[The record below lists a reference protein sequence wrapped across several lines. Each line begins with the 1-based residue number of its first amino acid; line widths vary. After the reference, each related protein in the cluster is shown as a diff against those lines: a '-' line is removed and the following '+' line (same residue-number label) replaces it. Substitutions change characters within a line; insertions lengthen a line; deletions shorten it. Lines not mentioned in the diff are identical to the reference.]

1 MSNAYVPKFY
11 IEQLALIELFQE
23 LTPDE
28 LNMMDKIVT
37 MESFA
42 EGQKIVKEGEKGD
55 KLYMIIKGDV
65 EILKSTIFGDE
76 YTCDFL
82 PESKHLFFG
91 EFSLLDAD
99 VRSATVKAITPV
111 EALVLKRDTFLPFC
125 ESHKAIGYKIMKVI
139 AMRLA
144 SRLRKADRDIVTLF
158 EALVDEIGS
167 Y

>member
-1 MSNAYVPKFY
+1 MNTSNSNSFTA
-11 IEQLALIELFQE
+11 QLAMIELFQE
-23 LTPDE
+23 LEPEEFTLLE
-28 LNMMDKIVT
+28 AIITKERFT
-37 MESFA
+37 A
-42 EGQKIVKEGEKGD
+42 GQSIVKEGEKGD

-65 EILKSTIFGDE
+65 EILKHTIFGDE

-99 VRSATVKAITPV
+99 VRSATVRAITAV
-111 EALVLKRDTFLPFC
+111 EALVLTRGSFLNFC
-125 ESHKAIGYKIMKVI
+125 EQHKAIGYKIMKVI
-139 AMRLA
+139 ALRLA
-144 SRLRKADRDIVTLF
+144 SRLRKADKDIVTLF